1 MTEKLPSRK
10 AAKTKKIKQDIS
22 DPNLK
27 NGYKNVN
34 EMPEEFKAVTNQYL
48 SFEDF
53 GLNKDLLKRISE
65 LNWEPLY
72 IDKSVLPNVFNDRN
86 ILVYIE
92 RENMDKVATYLISVL
107 NRINP
112 IKKTLQVIIVT
123 SKQFNQLVFER
134 CADLSMYLN
143 LSIIKCGYDF
153 NTNLKLFNNGAQVI
167 IGHPGYFYYAFFECG
182 WLYIVWGCN

>member
-48 SFEDF
+48 SFEEF
-53 GLNKDLLKRISE
+53 GLNKDLLKRILE
-65 LNWEPLY
+65 LNWAPLC
-72 IDKSVLPNVFNDRN
+72 IDKMILPTVSNDNN
-86 ILVYIE
+86 ILVHIE
-92 RENMDKVATYLISVL
+92 RENMDKVATYLVSVL

-112 IKKTLQVIIVT
+112 IKKCLQVIIVT
-123 SKQFNQLVFER
+123 SKEFSQLVFER
-134 CADLSMYLN
+134 CADLAMYLN
-143 LSIIKCGYDF
+143 LTMIKSDDDF
-153 NTNLKLFNNGAQVI
+153 NTNIDLLNNGADVI
-167 IGHPGYFYYAFFECG
+167 IGHPGCS
-182 WLYIVWGCN
+182 